1 MGDATLLFKISIS
14 SLAIKK
20 PNNVHDSNF
29 FKKLYISKKIHVS
42 FEKENLNLTQY
53 QTNCFQKKNKSEVQ
67 KRRVVLQKLK
77 GEGNAQPLFEG

>member
-53 QTNCFQKKNKSEVQ
+53 QIIFRKKIRAKYK
-67 KRRVVLQKLK
+67 KRRVLLQKLK
-77 GEGNAQPLFEG
+77 GEGNAQRLFEG

>member
-1 MGDATLLFKISIS
+1 MFMIA
-14 SLAIKK
+14 
-20 PNNVHDSNF
+20 NF
-29 FKKLYISKKIHVS
+29 FKNYIFRKKIHVS

-77 GEGNAQPLFEG
+77 GEDNAQPLFEG

>member
-1 MGDATLLFKISIS
+1 MFMIA
-14 SLAIKK
+14 
-20 PNNVHDSNF
+20 NF
-29 FKKLYISKKIHVS
+29 FKNYIFRKKILVS

>member
-1 MGDATLLFKISIS
+1 MFMIA
-14 SLAIKK
+14 
-20 PNNVHDSNF
+20 NF
-29 FKKLYISKKIHVS
+29 FKNYIFRKKIHVS

-77 GEGNAQPLFEG
+77 GEGNVQPLFEG

>member
-1 MGDATLLFKISIS
+1 MFMIA
-14 SLAIKK
+14 
-20 PNNVHDSNF
+20 NF
-29 FKKLYISKKIHVS
+29 FKNYIFRKKIHVS

-77 GEGNAQPLFEG
+77 GNVKVM